1 MPSNPY
7 AAYLEA
13 SLLTAEPIELVRILY
28 RTALENVRNA
38 QTHLAEGD
46 IPARSKAVAKC
57 IDILHE
63 LSFSL
68 RHENEPKLARNLVEL
83 YDYMQ
88 RQLLVANLGQSG
100 EPLKEVETLLTTMS
114 EAWDRINPELPREEA
129 PGQRASG
136 PASRLVTEA

>member
-7 AAYLEA
+7 AAYIE
-13 SLLTAEPIELVRILY
+13 SSVLTAEPIELVRILY

-38 QTHLAEGD
+38 RTFLAEGD
-46 IPARSKAVAKC
+46 IPARSKAVAKA

-68 RHENEPKLARNLVEL
+68 RHENEPTLARNLVEL

-88 RQLLVANLGQSG
+88 RRLLAANLGQSA
-100 EPLKEVETLLTTMS
+100 EPLAEVETLLATMS
-114 EAWDRINPELPREEA
+114 EAWDRINPELPREAA
-129 PGQRASG
+129 PEGELSV
-136 PASRLVTEA
+136 PAGRIATEA